1 MKIMKTIMNINIKKI
16 LLYNNINYNMTTT
29 ICNNTSTLSLEQR
42 LSEASKI
49 KKKYPD
55 KIPVIINKSS
65 MCNNLDDIDRNKYLI
80 PHDLCVGQLSHIVKK
95 RLNIDST
102 TAIFLFCNN
111 NILNSS
117 NTINEL
123 HNLYKNADGFLYIEY
138 TSENTF
144 G

>member
-1 MKIMKTIMNINIKKI
+1 M
-16 LLYNNINYNMTTT
+16 
-29 ICNNTSTLSLEQR
+29 TSTSPTSLEQR

-55 KIPVIINKSS
+55 KIPVIIKKSS
-65 MCNNLDDIDRNKYLI
+65 MCNNLNEIDRNKYLI
-80 PHDLCVGQLSHIVKK
+80 PHDLCIGQLSYIVKK

-111 NILNSS
+111 TILNSS

-123 HNLYKNADGFLYIEY
+123 YNQQKNSDGFLYIEY